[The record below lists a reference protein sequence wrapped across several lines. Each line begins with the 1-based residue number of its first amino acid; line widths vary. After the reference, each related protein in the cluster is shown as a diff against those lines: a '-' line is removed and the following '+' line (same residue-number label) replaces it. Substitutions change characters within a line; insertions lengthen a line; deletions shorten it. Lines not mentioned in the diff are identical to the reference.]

1 MLTILSGIIQHSRD
15 FSTVH
20 RNGVG
25 MTVRAVP
32 YSPAGKK
39 KKRQDRSAFFFLL
52 LLPLCAFVS
61 SDGHRGSSYKT
72 TERPREAPTDLYNSL
87 APLYTCKSDTLNET
101 SGTSQPTDFIALSV
115 TSPIL

>member
-1 MLTILSGIIQHSRD
+1 MLYRIVLQ
-15 FSTVH
+15 
-20 RNGVG
+20 
-25 MTVRAVP
+25 
-32 YSPAGKK
+32 GKK
-39 KKRQDRSAFFFLL
+39 KAGSIGLFFFLL

-101 SGTSQPTDFIALSV
+101 SGTSQPADFIALSV